1 MKGSSKG
8 ISTVIAVIM
17 IVVIAVALVGILW
30 AWSTTMVTGMQAGG
44 SQQAQQ
50 LQQSAGKQVII
61 INSKC
66 TNVSNVNA
74 INFTLKNIGT
84 VDIEPGDLQAFLDGE
99 DITTKTTPSLSAVG
113 IKTGETKNI
122 NYQTAPGD
130 TKVRRT
136 LRIAGP
142 LGAVEEGL
150 TCS

>member
-1 MKGSSKG
+1 LKGSSKG

-44 SQQAQQ
+44 SQQVEQ
-50 LQQSAGKQVII
+50 LQQSAGKQFII

-66 TNVSNVNA
+66 ANVSNVNT
-74 INFTLKNIGT
+74 INFTVRNIGT

-99 DITTKTTPSLSAVG
+99 EITKKTTPPLSAVG
-113 IKTGETKNI
+113 IKVQDSKTI

-130 TKVRRT
+130 TKLRRT
-136 LRIAGP
+136 LRVAGP
-142 LGAVEEGL
+142 LGAIEEGL